1 MLRKCKREDG
11 SRLHK
16 GTIELF
22 NGNKARKV
30 KTVYPLITERF
41 TYSKLSMVTLVLK
54 ITHAGL
60 CTQPLEYVK
69 EKNNDDGDDGSR
81 KSVAQATDEQY

>member
-41 TYSKLSMVTLVLK
+41 TYVHGQFTVLNNTRALGTQKLSTSK
-54 ITHAGL
+54 
-60 CTQPLEYVK
+60 
-69 EKNNDDGDDGSR
+69 R
-81 KSVAQATDEQY
+81 